1 MKIKHR
7 FERASLIP
15 LPGAGEVEPDRRC
28 GASGSG
34 EGGPLSAKV
43 KDVSRG
49 WHRNRSGTFGLWAKL
64 TLGLLVGFCSTQVCL
79 GAFQFPATKDLA
91 QEWVLTD
98 KCPAG
103 DVPVYARIDNFHQY
117 LLVIPAQ
124 AVGVWNEKGVEVPWC
139 VQAQTNSSAFSLI
152 FQCQPGERYYTYWSS
167 TQGAVPQV
175 QKRAKVKAGN
185 DKNKKAVKPKQIA
198 IPGMENLPEGDLE
211 ISNAAPVFVQ
221 AQAGTLT
228 RRLPWSVR
236 EGVVRQITRDP
247 NVFLVSKSEWGD
259 FELTVKVRPITC
271 QNAGIFVRSADP
283 SRPDGGLYWLVGVE
297 GVTGENK
304 TWGLVRDDGPGPLL
318 KAQEWNE
325 LKVRMKGNTATLT
338 INGQV
343 HRQLELPEDAP
354 SEGYLGLATYGGEA
368 EFDDV
373 TVTDPVSG
381 KTLLKDAFAA
391 SQLDP
396 GHWRE
401 VEGKTVGGFVRIVN
415 SGDETAAFAF
425 QLAFHRDPW
434 RRSVPHQPAR
444 LPGKQ
449 ASAWM
454 WVPNLFPAAPVT
466 LMVNAPVGA
475 TGEVQ
480 VARAMNEESLIDR
493 FRVTHTNGLILEAAR
508 SDFTERGQIQ
518 TDAEIGAKT
527 LADVRAMMFKGKQPD
542 RFPTGHPSG
551 HPLEYEAGRVLG
563 FTAVFGQ
570 AQSLSR
576 DLMDQLGYRYIYSYT
591 HLATTR
597 AKGIGF
603 KNDDNRDEMQKMAE
617 TFRSR
622 NLLDRVYRISVFDEP
637 GFDIAVT
644 MGAKGNKKKAAET
657 NSVEGQVNLLVK
669 DTNAWGQMIADA
681 GLIPADLIDA
691 TNPPPPGMTAV
702 DPEYWQHLRLR
713 TIADRAEDP
722 LGVYRTMRVYLSSY
736 TTRFGNIRKAI
747 REAFGTQVWVTAN
760 VHDSHFMK
768 GLPVDIDPW
777 MLYSR
782 LEALDVP
789 QACDYYV
796 GYPPAE
802 EFMIDLMRC
811 ALRPHQK
818 PVDAYMA
825 CQAHYM
831 TRSSRSLKLRAFSAL
846 GAGAQSLTY
855 YQWGPRYLA
864 TENWFDT
871 DRGKLQAIGDINYAA
886 GWVEDILMDG
896 APRRPT
902 VAILWTRV
910 GDIWDAIDVGPR
922 FAQERKKL
930 HHLLRNLQYQADIL
944 HEDDLPPADELDHY
958 RVIFMSQRCMSPAGV
973 AALNAWVE
981 RGGTLIA
988 SLACAPLDE
997 LARPTDRLLKAF
1009 GVDSLNLSE
1018 ALSST
1023 NLPDH
1028 QLAGTAV
1035 TIRGP
1040 TVQVTASTARVIAT
1054 FEDGRPAVLERSAG
1068 KGLYRMTAFLIGQ
1081 TYHSGESLGMKQD
1094 VLVGM
1099 NASFRDWIRPWLAPA
1114 GEPFCATD
1122 QPLVSAR
1129 LIESPHG
1136 TAVFLMNSTGEES
1149 VKGLTVTLRG
1159 LKAET
1164 AESLMTGPLKIEPIE
1179 GGGIRLQIAEMGLT
1193 DVIRIR

>member
-1 MKIKHR
+1 
-7 FERASLIP
+7 L
-15 LPGAGEVEPDRRC
+15 
-28 GASGSG
+28 
-34 EGGPLSAKV
+34 
-43 KDVSRG
+43 
-49 WHRNRSGTFGLWAKL
+49 L
-64 TLGLLVGFCSTQVCL
+64 TKFALGFFALCLATPVCL
-79 GAFQFPATKDLA
+79 GAFQFPNGKDLA
-91 QEWVLTD
+91 QEWTITD
-98 KCPAG
+98 KSPAG
-103 DVPVYARIDNFHQY
+103 AGPVYARIDDFHQY
-117 LLVIPAQ
+117 LLVIPAK
-124 AVGVWNEKGVEVPWC
+124 AVGVWNEKGEEVPWC
-139 VQAQTNSSAFSLI
+139 VQAQPNSTAFSLI
-152 FQCQPGERYYTYWSS
+152 FEYQPGRRYFTCWSS
-167 TQGAVPQV
+167 KQSAVPAV
-175 QKRAKVKAGN
+175 SKRPKVKAGN
-185 DKNKKAVKPKQIA
+185 KKPVKTNRIE
-198 IPGMENLPEGDLE
+198 IPDQEDLPEGELE
-211 ISNAAPVFVQ
+211 LSNAVPLFVK
-221 AQAGTLT
+221 AQAGALT
-228 RRLPWSVR
+228 RRLPWSIQD
-236 EGVVRQITRDP
+236 GVVRQMTRDP
-247 NVFLVSKSEWGD
+247 NVFLVSNDEWGD
-259 FELTVKVRPITC
+259 VEMTVRVRPLTGH
-271 QNAGIFVRSADP
+271 QAGIFVRAADP
-283 SRPDGGLYWLVGVE
+283 SRPDGGLYWLMGVE
-297 GVTGENK
+297 GGESDNQ
-304 TWGLVRDDGPGPLL
+304 TWGLVRDKGPGPLL
-318 KAQEWNE
+318 KAREWNE
-325 LKVRMKGNTATLT
+325 LKIRIQGTHATLS

-343 HRQLELPEDAP
+343 HKELDLPEEGP
-354 SEGYLGLATYGGEA
+354 EEGYLGLATEGGEA
-368 EFDDV
+368 EFDDLA
-373 TVTDPVSG
+373 VTDPVSG
-381 KTLLKDAFAA
+381 KILWGDAFTA
-391 SQLDP
+391 SDLDS

-401 VEGKTVGGFVRIVN
+401 VAGKTLGGFVRIVN
-415 SGDETAAFAF
+415 TGANPTAFSF

-434 RRSVPHQPAR
+434 KRAVPHQPAK

-454 WVPNLFPAAPVT
+454 WVPNLYPIAPVT
-466 LMVNAPVGA
+466 LIVNAPVGA

-493 FRVTHTNGLILEAAR
+493 FRVTNTNGLILEAAR
-508 SDFTERGQIQ
+508 SDFTERGQLQ
-518 TDAEIGAKT
+518 TDAEIAAKT
-527 LADVRAMMFKGKQPD
+527 LADVRSMTFKGKQPV

-576 DLMDQLGYRYIYSYT
+576 DLMDQLGYRYIYTYT

-597 AKGIGF
+597 AMGNGF

-617 TFRSR
+617 KFRSR

-644 MGAKGNKKKAAET
+644 MGAKGNKKKAPAADTTE
-657 NSVEGQVNLLVK
+657 VKVNPLAK
-669 DTNAWGQMIADA
+669 DTNAWSQMIADA
-681 GLIPADLIDA
+681 GLTPADLIDA
-691 TNPPPPGMTAV
+691 TNPPPPGLTAT
-702 DPEYWQHLRLR
+702 DLEYWQHLRLR

-722 LGVYRTMRVYLSSY
+722 LCVYRTMGVYLSSY
-736 TTRFGNIRKAI
+736 ATRFGNIRTAI

-789 QACDYYV
+789 QACDYTV
-796 GYPPAE
+796 GYPAAE

-811 ALRPHQK
+811 AVRPHQK

-825 CQAHYM
+825 SQAHYM
-831 TRSSRSLKLRAFSAL
+831 TRSARSLKLRAFSAL

-864 TENWFDT
+864 TENWYDT
-871 DRGKLQAIGDINYAA
+871 DRKKLQAIGDINYAA
-886 GWVEDILMDG
+886 GWVEDILMEG
-896 APRRPT
+896 APRRPA

-910 GDIWDAIDVGPR
+910 GDVWDAIDVGPR

-944 HEDDLPPADELDHY
+944 HEDDLPPAEELDHY

-973 AALNAWVE
+973 AALTAWVE

-1009 GVDSLNLSE
+1009 GVESMNLSE

-1023 NLPDH
+1023 NLITH
-1028 QLAGTAV
+1028 QLAGIPV

-1040 TVQVTASTARVIAT
+1040 TVQVKSSTARVIAT
-1054 FEDGRPAVLERSAG
+1054 FEDGRPAALERSSG
-1068 KGLYRMTAFLIGQ
+1068 KGLYRMTTFLLGQ
-1081 TYHSGESLGMKQD
+1081 TYHSGELLTMKQD

-1099 NASFRDWIRPWLAPA
+1099 NEALRDWIRPWLAPA

-1136 TAVFLMNSTGEES
+1136 AAVFLVNSTGEES
-1149 VKGLTVTLRG
+1149 VHGLSLTLRG
-1159 LKAET
+1159 IQAET
-1164 AESLMTGPLKIEPIE
+1164 AESLMSGPIKIEPIE
-1179 GGGIRLQIAEMGLT
+1179 GGGIRLRIAEMGVT